1 MRKEENRPKVCVVC
15 GAKNTGKTTLIER
28 LLGEYAARGIRTAV
42 IKHDGHDFTCDVP
55 GTDSSR
61 FYEAGAYG
69 IAVFSSSRIFVHRRE
84 SHMHGDRNA
93 WEAEKAAELAALFPD
108 AEIILIE
115 GLKNTSLPKI
125 EVVRSEISDSPIS
138 NTAGR
143 FLIVTDL
150 PQDRFDGKTLNF
162 AQIEDIADM
171 VLAYSVNIDPDPV
184 SMS

>member
-1 MRKEENRPKVCVVC
+1 MKKEENRPKVCVVC

-28 LLGEYAARGIRTAV
+28 LLGEYAARGLRTAV

-69 IAVFSSSRIFVHRRE
+69 IAVFSGSRIFVHRRE
-84 SHMHGDRNA
+84 SRMHGDQNA
-93 WEAEKAAELAALFPD
+93 WEAEKAAELAAMFPD

-115 GLKNTSLPKI
+115 GLKNTSLPKL

-138 NTAGR
+138 NTEGR

-150 PQDRFDGKTLNF
+150 PQDCFDGKTLDF
-162 AQIEDIADM
+162 TQIEEIADM
-171 VLAYSVNIDPDPV
+171 VLAYSVNIDPDSV